1 MGDMTFVLDLALNR
15 LDAAS
20 MQVIAAAF
28 KEAQSS
34 ADPDAALAGLFPQI
48 EGELQKVVNA
58 GADFRI
64 DQLDLTLPQGKVT
77 TKILV
82 DIPEGDS
89 SADFA
94 WSSVLL
100 AMTASADIRMPTAL
114 FEFVRAVNPQA
125 DALVAMGILLKD
137 GDEYVMNAEY
147 AQGLLSVNGAPMPIP
162 MPGM

>member
-1 MGDMTFVLDLALNR
+1 
-15 LDAAS
+15 
-20 MQVIAAAF
+20 MQKIV
-28 KEAQSS
+28 SS
-34 ADPDAALAGLFPQI
+34 GA
-48 EGELQKVVNA
+48 EL
-58 GADFRI
+58 RI

-82 DIPEGDS
+82 KIPEGDA

-114 FEFVRAVNPQA
+114 FEFIRAVNPQA
-125 DALVAMGILLKD
+125 DALVAMGIFQQD
-137 GDEYVMNAEY
+137 GDDYVMNAEY